1 MTTSNLDDA
10 IALTRRI
17 GECQQVQQELKRA
30 FKDDALDG
38 GWKTAL
44 VHPLYL
50 AAEEEIVRLRDQM
63 KMLI

>member
-10 IALTRRI
+10 VAITRRI
-17 GECQQVQQELKRA
+17 GERQQVQQELKHA

-50 AAEEEIVRLRDQM
+50 AAEEEIIRLRDQM